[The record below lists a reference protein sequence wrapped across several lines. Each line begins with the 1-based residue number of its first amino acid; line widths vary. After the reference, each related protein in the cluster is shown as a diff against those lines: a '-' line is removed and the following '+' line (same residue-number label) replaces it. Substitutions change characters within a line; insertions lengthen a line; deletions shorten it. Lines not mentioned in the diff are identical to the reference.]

1 MGAVDVHDRTLVVK
15 AALGR
20 GRPEKLRFPN
30 DSDGRGRMAAEFRT
44 RAKRAGGA
52 RVVFAYEASS
62 QGFGLYDRLTDAGFE
77 CHVLAPTRIK
87 RSQKD
92 RRTKTDS
99 RDAGLILEILRG
111 HVLGGNDLPA
121 VWIPDHRTRDD
132 RELVR
137 ARLDAAEKL
146 AAIKTQ
152 TRCLLKRNAIR
163 KPKRVGKGW
172 TVGLHAWLGEL
183 TLRDGPLGPGGRGAL
198 ASFLRQMA
206 ALDREIALLDE
217 SVAELAGT
225 DRYREPAR
233 ALIAEFKGVALLAAM
248 VFLTEMG
255 DLRRFTNRRQ
265 VGSYVG
271 LVPSSDESGEAA
283 DRKGHITHQGSA
295 RVRKVLCQ
303 AAWSRIRTDENE
315 REVYDRVVRKN
326 PRHKMIGVVAVMRR
340 LSVKM
345 FHVALEAQIRATC
358 FGEAPGPRPAVV

>member
-248 VFLTEMG
+248 VFLTEMARP
-255 DLRRFTNRRQ
+255 L
-265 VGSYVG
+265 VGRVGRGGRPQGSHHAPGIGESAQGPLPGG
-271 LVPSSDESGEAA
+271 LVAYPH
-283 DRKGHITHQGSA
+283 R
-295 RVRKVLCQ
+295 R
-303 AAWSRIRTDENE
+303 E
-315 REVYDRVVRKN
+315 REGSLRQGRPEEPPAQDDRRRGRHETPVGEDVPRRARGADTRDVFRRGAGAATGGGIMHVRTA
-326 PRHKMIGVVAVMRR
+326 R
-340 LSVKM
+340 
-345 FHVALEAQIRATC
+345 
-358 FGEAPGPRPAVV
+358 